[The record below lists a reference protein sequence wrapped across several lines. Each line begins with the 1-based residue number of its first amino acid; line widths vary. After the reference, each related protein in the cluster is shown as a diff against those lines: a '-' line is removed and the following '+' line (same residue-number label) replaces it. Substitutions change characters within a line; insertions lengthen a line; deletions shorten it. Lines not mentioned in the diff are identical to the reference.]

1 MKTKTRRNR
10 KNKKLY
16 KGGEE
21 KRVVIDLSETINLF
35 VDKLSKLFEKNFNEG
50 GIQQR
55 VDSLKADFQ
64 QQAEQQAALAADQFQ
79 KQATNAAMENVRNS
93 MNPNA
98 IANMV
103 ANKGYMPATAAPAAG
118 GSLKKTR
125 RLKKT
130 NKRRKKK

>member
-50 GIQQR
+50 IQQR

-64 QQAEQQAALAADQFQ
+64 QQAQQQAALAADQFQ